1 VLSVRALVHASYE
14 KKLLGCY
21 LGSANPHRD
30 FPRILDLW
38 RTGRLDLASMVSAR
52 RPLEEVNAAVAD
64 LRNGV
69 GVRTVLEMAAT

>member
-1 VLSVRALVHASYE
+1 
-14 KKLLGCY
+14 
-21 LGSANPHRD
+21 
-30 FPRILDLW
+30 
-38 RTGRLDLASMVSAR
+38 MVSAR